1 MVEASLNIFDLGV
14 IIVIGLSALLSF
26 FRGFVRE
33 VLSLGAWLG
42 AGIITL
48 YSFPAVS
55 KWLLPQVKSEMV
67 ASGLASMGVFI
78 CSLILLSILLGVLLK
93 FLKPGSEVGFLD
105 NFIGLFFGLAR
116 GVLVVSV
123 VAGEALLGFIG
134 ASLPAFRVG
143 GDVFPF
149 HRFFVP
155 LLVPTVVL
163 AGRGT
168 GYSVVY
174 HLEIALLFATLVA
187 MGPLVRRRKAADARF
202 AEMDCG
208 VYPPRTPV
216 RYGAASICASEM
228 LP

>member
-105 NFIGLFFGLAR
+105 NFIGLLFGVAR
-116 GVLVVSV
+116 GVLVVSIAYFV
-123 VAGEALLGFIG
+123 MTIVINEKDLPEWLEGSLTRPYVAKSAAWVAAITPSYMDEIIAKD
-134 ASLPAFRVG
+134 G
-143 GDVFPF
+143 GDGDGEN
-149 HRFFVP
+149 
-155 LLVPTVVL
+155 
-163 AGRGT
+163 A
-168 GYSVVY
+168 
-174 HLEIALLFATLVA
+174 EA
-187 MGPLVRRRKAADARF
+187 VRNAKAQIQEKTEEAADRLEEEGKSMPSF
-202 AEMDCG
+202 EELQ
-208 VYPPRTPV
+208 RRV
-216 RYGAASICASEM
+216 REENEGR
-228 LP
+228 